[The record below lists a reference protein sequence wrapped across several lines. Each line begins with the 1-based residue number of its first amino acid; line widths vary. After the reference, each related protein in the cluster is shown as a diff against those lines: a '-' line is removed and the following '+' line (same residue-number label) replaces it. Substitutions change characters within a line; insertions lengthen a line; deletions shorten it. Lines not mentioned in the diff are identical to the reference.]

1 MAFAK
6 LYSAIGKQGV
16 ICLSPESGS
25 CCPVSTIEVRNLM
38 DWKTSHQTTKSF
50 IYGRKVTFRGLKFEL
65 TMVVSSVSLST
76 TYLVTT
82 H

>member
-1 MAFAK
+1 
-6 LYSAIGKQGV
+6 
-16 ICLSPESGS
+16 
-25 CCPVSTIEVRNLM
+25 LM
-38 DWKTSHQTTKSF
+38 DWKTSHQTTNSF

-76 TYLVTT
+76 AYLVTT